1 MHAARRMRLGTARTL
16 TCTTTRAT
24 YVGAQGWGIT
34 TSSAVTRACCLQ
46 VLMFQEEYD
55 AAVASYLKAAAID
68 PSLPAQEQVDGI
80 VRQVKRVA
88 DLVKRKV
95 GCTSAMLPS
104 APQSAFITPS
114 DVVLV
119 LLVVL

>member
-1 MHAARRMRLGTARTL
+1 
-16 TCTTTRAT
+16 
-24 YVGAQGWGIT
+24 
-34 TSSAVTRACCLQ
+34 
-46 VLMFQEEYD
+46 MFQEEYD

-104 APQSAFITPS
+104 APQCVYHA
-114 DVVLV
+114 V
-119 LLVVL
+119 